1 MNPPL
6 MMTLHATPKLPLSY
20 DIATNLAHAL
30 SHNSGL
36 ENFILSDH
44 ESRDAE
50 TVAVFQAFKHDS
62 NPVKFILSRT
72 WLGLNA
78 IIALAL
84 ALSQVCSTGVKH
96 NSC

>member
-1 MNPPL
+1 
-6 MMTLHATPKLPLSY
+6 
-20 DIATNLAHAL
+20 
-30 SHNSGL
+30 
-36 ENFILSDH
+36 
-44 ESRDAE
+44 
-50 TVAVFQAFKHDS
+50 VFQAFKHDS

>member
-1 MNPPL
+1 MNQEKDIFTIPDLNYEQNSESAPHDNSA
-6 MMTLHATPKLPLSY
+6 TLKLLLSY
-20 DIATNLAHAL
+20 DIAINLAHAL

-62 NPVKFILSRT
+62 NPV
-72 WLGLNA
+72 
-78 IIALAL
+78 
-84 ALSQVCSTGVKH
+84 
-96 NSC
+96 